1 MIEGSFEEMLSSV
14 TSNKELMS
22 KISQI
27 VDNKNGEISD
37 TLPDVLALLSK
48 HIDKKDD
55 GEQNNLQSVK
65 SKTDSDDREAI
76 SSGILDNGMVKLIS
90 SLCKEISKSSKL
102 LLAIKPYLS
111 KGRQDTISTILKL
124 SSLSSVLNLLG

>member
-55 GEQNNLQSVK
+55 GEQNDLQSGE

>member
-55 GEQNNLQSVK
+55 GEQNDLQSVG
-65 SKTDSDDREAI
+65 SKTDSDDRETI

>member
-55 GEQNNLQSVK
+55 GEQNNLQSGE

>member
-55 GEQNNLQSVK
+55 GEQNNLQSVE
-65 SKTDSDDREAI
+65 SKTDSNDREAI